1 MNDII
6 NFLKNRRSVTAKKM
20 KDGHVSDEH
29 LKEIIECGIRV
40 PDHAALNPW
49 KLVILRGDTRKV
61 LGESVLRP
69 EFINNNNNSTED
81 EILRETNRFLR
92 ANVIIAVL
100 FTPVE
105 GTKIPEWE
113 MMLSTGAVC
122 QNLLVAA
129 QSFNYAAQWLT
140 EWYAYN
146 NTMIEKLG
154 GNPRKDKIAGFVG
167 DLSNMESSYIFK
179 EFFDRTLN
187 TNNYDCRDR
196 TDFFNFSSLHLRLNA
211 YYPYFIYA
219 IPEWDLVEV
228 KSTTRD

>member
-6 NFLKNRRSVTAKKM
+6 NFLKNRRSVTANKM

-69 EFINNNNNSTED
+69 EFINNNKNSTED

-113 MMLSTGAVC
+113 MMLSAGAVC

-154 GNPRKDKIAGFVG
+154 KIQSKDKIAGFI
-167 DLSNMESSYIFK
+167 YINVK
-179 EFFDRTLN
+179 DDEPNKRK
-187 TNNYDCRDR
+187 R
-196 TDFFNFSSLHLRLNA
+196 
-211 YYPYFIYA
+211 PIYN
-219 IPEWDLVEV
+219 EV
-228 KSTTRD
+228 VKFL

>member
-49 KLVILRGDTRKV
+49 RLVIIRGNARKV

-69 EFINNNNNSTED
+69 EFLINNKNSKED
-81 EILRETNRFLR
+81 EIVRE
-92 ANVIIAVL
+92 
-100 FTPVE
+100 
-105 GTKIPEWE
+105 TKIPEWE
-113 MMLSTGAVC
+113 MMLSAGAVC

-154 GNPRKDKIAGFVG
+154 GIPNKDKIAGFI
-167 DLSNMESSYIFK
+167 YIGVK
-179 EFFDRTLN
+179 DDEPNERK
-187 TNNYDCRDR
+187 R
-196 TDFFNFSSLHLRLNA
+196 
-211 YYPYFIYA
+211 PIYN
-219 IPEWDLVEV
+219 EV
-228 KSTTRD
+228 VKFL

>member
-49 KLVILRGDTRKV
+49 RLVIIRGDARKV

-69 EFINNNNNSTED
+69 EFLINNKNSKED
-81 EILRETNRFLR
+81 EIVRETNRFLR

-113 MMLSTGAVC
+113 MMLSAGAVC
-122 QNLLVAA
+122 QNLIVAA

-146 NTMIEKLG
+146 NTMIEKLV
-154 GNPRKDKIAGFVG
+154 GNLSKDKIAG
-167 DLSNMESSYIFK
+167 YIYIGVK
-179 EFFDRTLN
+179 DDETSERK
-187 TNNYDCRDR
+187 R
-196 TDFFNFSSLHLRLNA
+196 
-211 YYPYFIYA
+211 PIYN
-219 IPEWDLVEV
+219 EV
-228 KSTTRD
+228 VKFL

>member
-29 LKEIIECGIRV
+29 LNEIIECGIRV

-49 KLVILRGDTRKV
+49 KLIIIRGDTRRV
-61 LGESVLRP
+61 LGKSVLVP
-69 EFINNNNNSTED
+69 EFLKDNKNSTED

-92 ANVIIAVL
+92 ANVVIAVL
-100 FTPVE
+100 FSPVE

-113 MMLSTGAVC
+113 MMLSAGAVC

-154 GNPRKDKIAGFVG
+154 GIPSKDKIAGFI
-167 DLSNMESSYIFK
+167 YIVIK
-179 EFFDRTLN
+179 DDEPNERK
-187 TNNYDCRDR
+187 R
-196 TDFFNFSSLHLRLNA
+196 
-211 YYPYFIYA
+211 PIYN
-219 IPEWDLVEV
+219 EV
-228 KSTTRD
+228 VKFL

>member
-1 MNDII
+1 MNNII

-49 KLVILRGDTRKV
+49 RLVIIRGDTRKV
-61 LGESVLRP
+61 LGETVLRP
-69 EFINNNNNSTED
+69 EFLINNINTKED
-81 EILRETNRFLR
+81 EIIRETNRFLR

-105 GTKIPEWE
+105 GTKISEWE
-113 MMLSTGAVC
+113 MMLSAGAVC

-146 NTMIEKLG
+146 KKLIKALG
-154 GNPRKDKIAGFVG
+154 SNPNKDKVAGFI
-167 DLSNMESSYIFK
+167 YIGKKIAQPK
-179 EFFDRTLN
+179 ERSRPN
-187 TNNYDCRDR
+187 IN
-196 TDFFNFSSLHLRLNA
+196 
-211 YYPYFIYA
+211 
-219 IPEWDLVEV
+219 EV
-228 KSTTRD
+228 VDYVKEN

>member
-49 KLVILRGDTRKV
+49 RLVIIRGDTRKV

-69 EFINNNNNSTED
+69 EFVNNNKNSTED

-113 MMLSTGAVC
+113 MMLSAGAVC

-146 NTMIEKLG
+146 NKMIEELG
-154 GNPRKDKIAGFVG
+154 GNSNKDKNVG
-167 DLSNMESSYIFK
+167 
-179 EFFDRTLN
+179 
-187 TNNYDCRDR
+187 
-196 TDFFNFSSLHLRLNA
+196 
-211 YYPYFIYA
+211 FIY
-219 IPEWDLVEV
+219 IGVKDNKSNERKRPIYNEV
-228 KSTTRD
+228 VKFL

>member
-1 MNDII
+1 MNNII

-69 EFINNNNNSTED
+69 EFVNNNKNSTED
-81 EILRETNRFLR
+81 EIIRETNRFLR

-105 GTKIPEWE
+105 GTKIP
-113 MMLSTGAVC
+113 
-122 QNLLVAA
+122 
-129 QSFNYAAQWLT
+129 
-140 EWYAYN
+140 
-146 NTMIEKLG
+146 
-154 GNPRKDKIAGFVG
+154 
-167 DLSNMESSYIFK
+167 
-179 EFFDRTLN
+179 
-187 TNNYDCRDR
+187 
-196 TDFFNFSSLHLRLNA
+196 
-211 YYPYFIYA
+211 
-219 IPEWDLVEV
+219 
-228 KSTTRD
+228 

>member
-49 KLVILRGDTRKV
+49 RLVIIRDDARKV

-69 EFINNNNNSTED
+69 EFLINNKNSKED
-81 EILRETNRFLR
+81 EIVRETNRFLR

-113 MMLSTGAVC
+113 MMLSAGAVC

-146 NTMIEKLG
+146 NKMLEYLG
-154 GNPRKDKIAGFVG
+154 GRPGI
-167 DLSNMESSYIFK
+167 
-179 EFFDRTLN
+179 DRI
-187 TNNYDCRDR
+187 
-196 TDFFNFSSLHLRLNA
+196 SG
-211 YYPYFIYA
+211 FIY
-219 IPEWDLVEV
+219 IGHKVEEPNERRRPDPEKVVSYL
-228 KSTTRD
+228 